1 MIYHITTREAWESAQ
16 AGGVYRAASLETEG
30 FIHCSEAHQVIRVA
44 NVLYAGQRGLVL
56 LRIDPGRLVSR
67 VVYENASGGTENF
80 PHVYGPLNVEA
91 VERVFRFEPG
101 ADGTFDHQRIMLALA
116 DFQPIETERLV
127 LRPYRMTDAPRI
139 QELAGHR
146 DVAKTVSALPHPYAD
161 GLAEAWIDTALKSLA
176 QGRSLHLAIVLKREF
191 APEAVL
197 PGGTGK
203 DGSPGREG
211 TGPIEDDGLFI
222 GSIGLE
228 INALANAA
236 ELGYWLGVPY
246 WNRGYATEAARA
258 MVAYGFE
265 ALGLNRIQACHM
277 DTNPAS
283 GKVLKKIGMKYE
295 GTLRQATYRFGEYR
309 DLLMYSI
316 VRSEYQPN

>member
-1 MIYHITTREAWESAQ
+1 M
-16 AGGVYRAASLETEG
+16 
-30 FIHCSEAHQVIRVA
+30 
-44 NVLYAGQRGLVL
+44 
-56 LRIDPGRLVSR
+56 
-67 VVYENASGGTENF
+67 
-80 PHVYGPLNVEA
+80 YGPLNVEA

-197 PGGTGK
+197 PGGAGK

-222 GSIGLE
+222 GSIDSRSTPWPTRRS
-228 INALANAA
+228 
-236 ELGYWLGVPY
+236 LGTGWACRIGTGVML
-246 WNRGYATEAARA
+246 TEAARA